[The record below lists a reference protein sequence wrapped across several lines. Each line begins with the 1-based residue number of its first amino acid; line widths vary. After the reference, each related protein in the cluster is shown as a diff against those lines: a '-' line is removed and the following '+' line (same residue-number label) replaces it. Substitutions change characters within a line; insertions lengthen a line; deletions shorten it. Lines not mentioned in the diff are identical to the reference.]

1 MECQELLILL
11 DKDRRMKNILRL
23 IVFVCFVNTISAQQ
37 IPLTSQY
44 MFNNY
49 LLNPAEAGSVDY
61 MPISLSARAQWNGIE
76 GAPKTQFFSAHS
88 KLGQK
93 MGIGGFVYRDETGP
107 INEQGV
113 QLSYAYHLSLNDDA
127 KISFSLA
134 GQLFF
139 HGINRAYLRPDEG
152 DDAALNTLKVN
163 AISPDINFGILY
175 YTDKYKVGLSSP
187 QLLQNSIYSSTEDID
202 SPKLARHYYLYGEYE
217 FGMND
222 KIDLVP
228 STLVKYVAG
237 APFQFD
243 INVKALYNKK
253 YWIGASYRYNNAVVG
268 MLGLNWK
275 NLSFGYSYDYN
286 LTDIADYSA
295 GAHEIFLTYKL
306 MKKKGEEAKRF
317 D

>member
-1 MECQELLILL
+1 
-11 DKDRRMKNILRL
+11 MKNILRL
-23 IVFVCFVNTISAQQ
+23 IVFVCIANSGFAQQ
-37 IPLTSQY
+37 TPLTSQY

-61 MPISLSARAQWNGIE
+61 IPVTLSARAQWNGIE
-76 GAPKTQFFSAHS
+76 GAPKTQFFSAHT

-93 MGIGGFVYRDETGP
+93 MGIGGYVYRDETGP
-107 INEQGV
+107 VSEQGI
-113 QLSYAYHLSLNDDA
+113 QLSYAYHLSLNDEA

-139 HGINRAYLRPDEG
+139 HHISRASFRPDEG
-152 DDAALNTLKVN
+152 DDPTLNTLKLN

-187 QLLQNSIYSSTEDID
+187 QLLQNSIYSTTEDSID
-202 SPKLARHYYLYGEYE
+202 APKLDRHYYLYGEYE
-217 FGMND
+217 FVMND

-228 STLVKYVAG
+228 STLVKYVSG

-243 INVKALYNKK
+243 FNVKALYLKK

-268 MLGLNWK
+268 MIGLNWK
-275 NLSFGYSYDYN
+275 NLSFGYSYDYS
-286 LTDIADYSA
+286 LTDVADYSA
-295 GAHEIFLTYKL
+295 GAHEIFLTYKV
-306 MKKKGEEAKRF
+306 MNKKEEPVKKF

>member
-1 MECQELLILL
+1 MKNLFRILL
-11 DKDRRMKNILRL
+11 LVSVTNI
-23 IVFVCFVNTISAQQ
+23 VSAQQ
-37 IPLTSQY
+37 MPLTSQY

-49 LLNPAEAGSVDY
+49 LLNPAEAGTLDY
-61 MPISLSARAQWNGIE
+61 IPFTIAARAQWNGIE
-76 GAPKTQFFSAHS
+76 GAPKTQFFSMHS
-88 KLGQK
+88 KVGDK
-93 MGIGGFVYRDETGP
+93 MGVGGYVYRDETGP
-107 INEQGV
+107 ISEQGV
-113 QLSYAYHLSLNDDA
+113 QLSYAYHLSLNDEA

-134 GQLFF
+134 GMLFF
-139 HGINRAYLRPDEG
+139 HDINRAYLRPDEG

-175 YTDKYKVGLSSP
+175 YTDKYKVGISSP

-202 SPKLARHYYLYGEYE
+202 SPKLARHYYLFGEYQ

-228 STLVKYVAG
+228 STLVKYVGG

-243 INVKALYNKK
+243 LNVKALYIKR
-253 YWIGASYRYNNAVVG
+253 YWIGASYRYSNAVVG

-275 NLSFGYSYDYN
+275 NLSFGYAYDYSLN
-286 LTDIADYSA
+286 DIADYSA
-295 GAHEIFLTYKL
+295 GAHEVFLTYKL
-306 MKKKGEEAKRF
+306 MKKKVESAKRF